1 MANIF
6 NLLQDG
12 FNSLFLGGNRTDRY
26 TRPLALG
33 SNFFNVSGTNSK
45 ESYDTINNN
54 EFNLYSTTP
63 QLYVVVNRFATMLTN
78 GVFVVKDWKTGK
90 VIENH
95 PLLKLLEKPNP
106 LMNRNE
112 WLTDLSINYNIYGNS
127 YTFMNKGSILSE
139 YPTTLMNL
147 PNHDMK
153 IEKTGKVWR
162 QTDINEI
169 IKQYV
174 LTDCNEKF
182 TPSEII
188 HIKTSNQADPII
200 GLSPLHAIQMPISN
214 IRGAYGFRNVNI
226 TKKGALGIISSS
238 GNDAIGAIRLEK
250 EDRLELEKQFAK
262 ETHGI
267 FDGQSPVKF
276 SATPVNYQ
284 HLSYPI
290 KDSLLFEEVDAN
302 LKAIIDNYGMN
313 ENIFSRTNSSKFS
326 NLNEGLKMSYQ
337 DGIIPFAEKL
347 CWALNESLGLFTN
360 GQYVEL
366 DFSNIQALQD
376 NKETNAKTIK
386 LKSEA
391 LSVLLDKG
399 YKQADAEMIVG
410 LRD

>member
-1 MANIF
+1 MANIY
-6 NLLQDG
+6 NLLQNG
-12 FNSLFLGGNRTDRY
+12 FNTLFSGGNKTDRY

-33 SNFFNVSGTNSK
+33 SNFFNVLGNNSK

-63 QLYVVVNRFATMLTN
+63 QLYIVINRFATMLTN
-78 GVFVVKDWKTGK
+78 GVFFIKDWKTGK

-112 WLTDLSINYNIYGNS
+112 WLTDLSVNYNIYGNS
-127 YTFMNKGSILSE
+127 YTFMNKGSMLSE

-147 PNHDMK
+147 PNYDMK

-182 TPSEII
+182 TPNEII

-226 TKKGALGIISSS
+226 TKRGALGLISPEMSQNGMVPLDS
-238 GNDAIGAIRLEK
+238 QTRKDLEQQYLK
-250 EDRLELEKQFAK
+250 DN
-262 ETHGI
+262 GI
-267 FDGQSPVKF
+267 FDGQTPVKF
-276 SATPVNYQ
+276 STTPVKYQ
-284 HLSYPI
+284 NLSHAI
-290 KDSLLFEEVDAN
+290 KDNMLFEEVDAN
-302 LKAIIDNYGMN
+302 LKAIIDNYGLN
-313 ENIFSRTNSSKFS
+313 ENIFSRANASKFS

-347 CWALNESLGLFTN
+347 CWALNESLGLFSN

-376 NKETNAKTIK
+376 NEETNAKTIK

-391 LSVLLDKG
+391 LSTLLDKG
-399 YKQADAEMIVG
+399 YKQEDAEVIVG
-410 LRD
+410 LRS